1 VVETIAALQAGRVE
15 PDIWKI
21 EGLDAAADCEAVV
34 AQARSDGRDGVKC
47 IVLGRGADEP
57 QVLAWVRIG
66 ASVDGFDGF
75 AVGRTLWEEA
85 LKDFLAGK
93 ASRPQAVDRIAAR
106 YRDVIDAYRSAESA
120 AGVTSSAASDGS
132 SR

>member
-1 VVETIAALQAGRVE
+1 ME

-21 EGLDAAADCEAVV
+21 EGLDERRDCEAVV
-34 AQARSDGRDGVKC
+34 AQARAGGRDGVPC

-57 QVLAWVRIG
+57 QVIEWVKIG
-66 ASVDGFDGF
+66 AAVDGFDGF

-85 LKDFLAGK
+85 LQDFLAGK
-93 ASRPQAVDRIAAR
+93 ADRPEAVDRIAAR
-106 YRDVIDAYRSAESA
+106 YRDVIDAYRKAEA
-120 AGVTSSAASDGS
+120 AAAPSDGD